1 MNKNK
6 VRISYDDGAYW
17 EITRTLSNSAGHTV
31 PLAAGRVVFFGRLP
45 SEPRRHRCEVV
56 VSEEKDKGERPR
68 MGEGGSVCR
77 AAALISSSCVALHVR
92 IWRMLPH
99 IRVLDDLGECV
110 IAIHV
115 SCSAMVDRH
124 LMYCL
129 HLPPKQKKTSFMKLV
144 SLRSRPDRR
153 PPRGPRRRGAGR
165 SHGASAVSVRSWMLR
180 PLVQKNQSKALFFEV
195 VTF

>member
-1 MNKNK
+1 MTGGK
-6 VRISYDDGAYW
+6 G
-17 EITRTLSNSAGHTV
+17 GQGGG
-31 PLAAGRVVFFGRLP
+31 LARRQTGSPCLQRSVQGRLLLGESSSLAGSQVSLGGIAAKWWSQKKKTRGRDP
-45 SEPRRHRCEVV
+45 GWGRGEVSAAPQRCARRGRRA
-56 VSEEKDKGERPR
+56 S
-68 MGEGGSVCR
+68 SS
-77 AAALISSSCVALHVR
+77 AAAVWPCRSGQ
-92 IWRMLPH
+92 W
-99 IRVLDDLGECV
+99 
-110 IAIHV
+110 
-115 SCSAMVDRH
+115 CSAMVDRH

>member
-1 MNKNK
+1 M
-6 VRISYDDGAYW
+6 
-17 EITRTLSNSAGHTV
+17 
-31 PLAAGRVVFFGRLP
+31 
-45 SEPRRHRCEVV
+45 V

-77 AAALISSSCVALHVR
+77 AAALRPPRAAGLLISSSCVALPK
-92 IWRMLPH
+92 W
-99 IRVLDDLGECV
+99 
-110 IAIHV
+110 
-115 SCSAMVDRH
+115 AMVFGDGRSPPH
-124 LMYCL
+124 V
-129 HLPPKQKKTSFMKLV
+129 LPSLATKTKKTSFMKLV